1 MGTWGRGCAILSR
14 ILGLAVLS
22 ATLAAPGWAEGP
34 TDSERFWA
42 GQWTLER
49 FGQEAVGPLESPKAG
64 ISILKRLEWVTQNSV
79 PGDPD
84 QALRFGENRYSD
96 GLFTHAP
103 SHLRVT
109 FPSPVRH
116 FSALAGVLTNPFSAG
131 GKGSVLFI
139 VRSGERELFKSDL
152 RKEGMDPLKVE
163 LDLDGVTALDLIVDP
178 AGEYA
183 CDTAGWVRPTAT
195 LANGDTLAI
204 ASMPI
209 LDGQD
214 ENIGAGG
221 LPFSFRY
228 GDRASADL
236 LPKWKFSRQEGK
248 GENARTDTLI
258 WLDPETQLE
267 VRCDLMRFSDFPTV
281 QWTVQFTNRGKQD
294 TPLLTEVRGLD
305 TLLKRHEIPH
315 PPAGEFELRSW
326 NGSTCADEDFKPR
339 CEALLP
345 KSRKTFAPN
354 GGRSSDGILPYFN
367 LRWEGVGVLAAVGW
381 PGQWQTDF
389 VRDEGTGLRLQ
400 AGQQTTRFVLRPG
413 ESARTPLIAL
423 QFYRGD
429 WVHAQNVWRRWM
441 SAHVTPRP
449 GGKPLEPFILAYSG
463 RVHQE
468 MTKATTENQKEF
480 IDRYLDEKIP
490 LDYWWIDAGWYP
502 CDGDWT
508 RTGTWEVDKKR
519 FQNGLREVSD
529 YARQK
534 GLKTLLWFEP
544 ERMRKGSWLSQNKPE
559 WLWNGPEDGLVKFH
573 LDEVRDWFTE
583 RIDSILTREGIDLY
597 RQDCNLELSPYW
609 NKANAET
616 PDRQGLVEQ
625 KHLVNLLGMWDE
637 LQRRHPNLILD
648 TCASGGRRIDLEFM
662 RRSVPLWRTDRAYL
676 SEPSQA
682 MTYGLSFWFPFTGT
696 GTVACQNA
704 SYYGEGMTSV
714 ESYAFWSNVAPSLN
728 CTFDVRAKLDYEK
741 LRVLFSRLKRIQPFM
756 FGDFYPLTE
765 WSLSGPDWI
774 GWQFDVPERGE
785 GCLLLFRHPASQWE
799 AGRFP
804 LRGLDPKARYR
815 LESVDGRGT
824 QEGTGEAFLQE
835 GVRVEIEEK
844 PGAAIWVYR
853 RDSFEKVP

>member
-1 MGTWGRGCAILSR
+1 
-14 ILGLAVLS
+14 
-22 ATLAAPGWAEGP
+22 
-34 TDSERFWA
+34 
-42 GQWTLER
+42 
-49 FGQEAVGPLESPKAG
+49 
-64 ISILKRLEWVTQNSV
+64 
-79 PGDPD
+79 
-84 QALRFGENRYSD
+84 
-96 GLFTHAP
+96 
-103 SHLRVT
+103 
-109 FPSPVRH
+109 
-116 FSALAGVLTNPFSAG
+116 
-131 GKGSVLFI
+131 
-139 VRSGERELFKSDL
+139 
-152 RKEGMDPLKVE
+152 
-163 LDLDGVTALDLIVDP
+163 
-178 AGEYA
+178 
-183 CDTAGWVRPTAT
+183 
-195 LANGDTLAI
+195 
-204 ASMPI
+204 
-209 LDGQD
+209 
-214 ENIGAGG
+214 
-221 LPFSFRY
+221 
-228 GDRASADL
+228 
-236 LPKWKFSRQEGK
+236 
-248 GENARTDTLI
+248 
-258 WLDPETQLE
+258 
-267 VRCDLMRFSDFPTV
+267 
-281 QWTVQFTNRGKQD
+281 
-294 TPLLTEVRGLD
+294 
-305 TLLKRHEIPH
+305 
-315 PPAGEFELRSW
+315 
-326 NGSTCADEDFKPR
+326 
-339 CEALLP
+339 
-345 KSRKTFAPN
+345 
-354 GGRSSDGILPYFN
+354 
-367 LRWEGVGVLAAVGW
+367 
-381 PGQWQTDF
+381 
-389 VRDEGTGLRLQ
+389 
-400 AGQQTTRFVLRPG
+400 
-413 ESARTPLIAL
+413 
-423 QFYRGD
+423 
-429 WVHAQNVWRRWM
+429 
-441 SAHVTPRP
+441 
-449 GGKPLEPFILAYSG
+449 
-463 RVHQE
+463 
-468 MTKATTENQKEF
+468 
-480 IDRYLDEKIP
+480 
-490 LDYWWIDAGWYP
+490 
-502 CDGDWT
+502 
-508 RTGTWEVDKKR
+508 
-519 FQNGLREVSD
+519 
-529 YARQK
+529 
-534 GLKTLLWFEP
+534 
-544 ERMRKGSWLSQNKPE
+544 
-559 WLWNGPEDGLVKFH
+559 
-573 LDEVRDWFTE
+573 WFTE